1 MSSIRVLR
9 TFLAVAAEGSFT
21 AAAQR
26 VALTQAAVGL
36 QMRALEADL
45 KRTLFTR
52 RGKLVTLNDQGRA
65 LVPMAT
71 QIVALYEQA
80 RHGAQADAPLAG
92 TVQFGSIVS
101 ALSQLVRA
109 TLALKRRHPAVNLHI
124 VSGKSNQLI
133 TQVENRELDAA
144 VVVHNP
150 AANRPALV
158 WTPLYEE
165 SMVLLVPANARP
177 AAVRTMVEHYP
188 FIRFD
193 RTEHTG
199 ELVERTLRR
208 LRAKPQEFM
217 ELNSIDAIVEL
228 VREGF
233 GVALLPDVAQR
244 SWENEPL
251 LRALPVPQSAET
263 RAIALVQLR
272 TAPRAEIITA
282 VGQQFLT
289 ALASASQPAG
299 GRRPAAPATT
309 SGRPGS

>member
-1 MSSIRVLR
+1 MSSLRVLR
-9 TFLAVAAEGSFT
+9 TFLAVATEGSFT

-36 QMRALEADL
+36 QMRSLEEDL
-45 KRTLFTR
+45 KRKLFSR
-52 RGKLVTLNDQGRA
+52 RGKLVSLNEQGRA

-109 TLALKRRHPAVNLHI
+109 TLELKRRHPAVDLHI

-133 TQVENRELDAA
+133 AQVENRELDAA

-150 AANRPALV
+150 ALNRPALV
-158 WTPLYEE
+158 WTPLYVEP
-165 SMVLLVPANARP
+165 MVLLTSASSRP
-177 AAVRTMVEHYP
+177 ATPRVMVESYP

-208 LRAKPQEFM
+208 LRAKPQEFL
-217 ELNSIDAIVEL
+217 ELNSIEAIVEL

-233 GVALLPDVAQR
+233 GVALLPNLAQR
-244 SWENEPL
+244 SWEDEPL
-251 LRALPVPQSAET
+251 LRVLPVPQAAEG
-263 RAIALVQLR
+263 RAVALVQLR

-282 VGQQFLT
+282 VGQQFL
-289 ALASASQPAG
+289 AELASS
-299 GRRPAAPATT
+299 RRSA
-309 SGRPGS
+309 

>member
-1 MSSIRVLR
+1 MLR

-21 AAAQR
+21 AAAQQ

-36 QMRALEADL
+36 QMRSLEADL
-45 KRTLFTR
+45 QRTLFIR
-52 RGKLVTLNDQGRA
+52 RGKLVTLSEQGRA

-71 QIVALYEQA
+71 QILAMYEQA
-80 RHGAQADAPLAG
+80 RHGAPGDMPLAG
-92 TVQFGSIVS
+92 TVQFGSVVS

-109 TLALKRRHPAVNLHI
+109 TLALKQRHPAVDLHI

-133 TQVENRELDAA
+133 AQVENRELDAA

-150 AANRPALV
+150 AVNRPSLV
-158 WTPLYEE
+158 WTPLYAEP
-165 SMVLLVPANARP
+165 MVLLAPAS
-177 AAVRTMVEHYP
+177 AAVATPRLMIERHP

-208 LRAKPQEFM
+208 LRAKPAPFL
-217 ELNSIDAIVEL
+217 ELNSIEAIVEL

-233 GVALLPDVAQR
+233 GVALLPNLAQR
-244 SWENEPL
+244 SWEAEPL
-251 LRALPVPQSAET
+251 LRALPVPAATET

-272 TAPRAEIITA
+272 TAARAEIIGA
-282 VGQQFLT
+282 VGQQFLA
-289 ALASASQPAG
+289 ALDFG
-299 GRRPAAPATT
+299 GKP
-309 SGRPGS
+309 S

>member
-1 MSSIRVLR
+1 MSSLRVFR

-21 AAAQR
+21 AASQR

-36 QMRALEADL
+36 QMRSLELDL
-45 KRTLFTR
+45 KRPLFTR
-52 RGKLVTLNDQGRA
+52 RGKLVTLNEEGRA
-65 LVPMAT
+65 LVPIAT
-71 QIVALYEQA
+71 QIVAMYEQA
-80 RHGAQADAPLAG
+80 RHGAQADASMAG

-133 TQVENRELDAA
+133 AQVENHELDAA
-144 VVVHNP
+144 VVVYNP
-150 AANRPALV
+150 AVNRPALA
-158 WTPLYEE
+158 WTPLYTEP
-165 SMVLLVPANARP
+165 MVLLTPASAS
-177 AAVRTMVEHYP
+177 AAAPRTMVERYP

-199 ELVERTLRR
+199 DLVERTLRR
-208 LRAKPQEFM
+208 LRAKPQEFL
-217 ELNSIDAIVEL
+217 ELNSIEAIVEL
-228 VREGF
+228 VREGL
-233 GVALLPDVAQR
+233 GVALLPNLAQR

-251 LRALPVPQSAET
+251 LRALPVPQASQT

-272 TAPRAEIITA
+272 TAARAEIITA

-289 ALASASQPAG
+289 ALAAAS
-299 GRRPAAPATT
+299 
-309 SGRPGS
+309 

>member
-1 MSSIRVLR
+1 MSSLRVIR

-36 QMRALEADL
+36 QMRTLEDDL
-45 KRTLFTR
+45 QRKLFTR
-52 RGKLVTLNDQGRA
+52 RGKLVALNEQGRA
-65 LVPMAT
+65 FVPVAT
-71 QIVALYEQA
+71 QILAMYEDA
-80 RHGAQADAPLAG
+80 RHGAQANAPLAG

-109 TLALKRRHPAVNLHI
+109 TLALKRAHPAVNLHL
-124 VSGKSNQLI
+124 VSGKSNELI
-133 TQVENRELDAA
+133 AQVENRELDAA

-150 AANRPALV
+150 AVNRPALV
-158 WTPLYEE
+158 WTPLYTEP
-165 SMVLLVPANARP
+165 MVLLTPASARP
-177 AAVRTMVEHYP
+177 AAPRTMVERYP

-208 LRAKPQEFM
+208 LRARPQAFL
-217 ELNSIDAIVEL
+217 ELNSIEAIVEL

-233 GVALLPDVAQR
+233 GVALLPNLAQR
-244 SWENEPL
+244 SWEDDPT
-251 LRALPVPQSAET
+251 LRALPVAPAAEA

-272 TAPRAEIITA
+272 TAARAEIVTA
-282 VGQQFLT
+282 VARQFLS
-289 ALASASQPAG
+289 ALVPAIPPG
-299 GRRPAAPATT
+299 QDRPA
-309 SGRPGS
+309 

>member
-1 MSSIRVLR
+1 MSSLRVLR

-36 QMRALEADL
+36 QMRSLEADL
-45 KRTLFTR
+45 KRKLFTR
-52 RGKLVTLNDQGRA
+52 RGKLVTLNEQGRA

-80 RHGAQADAPLAG
+80 RHGTQADAPLAG
-92 TVQFGSIVS
+92 TVQFGSVVS

-109 TLALKRRHPAVNLHI
+109 TLELKRRHPAVDLHV
-124 VSGKSNQLI
+124 VSGKSSHLI
-133 TQVENRELDAA
+133 AQVENRELDAA

-150 AANRPALV
+150 ALNRPTLV
-158 WTPLYEE
+158 WTPLYAEP
-165 SMVLLVPANARP
+165 MVLLTPATSR
-177 AAVRTMVEHYP
+177 AAAPGAMVERYP

-208 LRAKPQEFM
+208 LRAKPQEFL
-217 ELNSIDAIVEL
+217 ELNSIEAIVEL
-228 VREGF
+228 VRDGL
-233 GVALLPDVAQR
+233 GVAMLPKLAQR
-244 SWENEPL
+244 AWGDDPA
-251 LRALPVPQSAET
+251 LRVLPIPQAAEA

-282 VGQQFLT
+282 VGQQFLA
-289 ALASASQPAG
+289 ALASPA
-299 GRRPAAPATT
+299 RPST
-309 SGRPGS
+309 

>member
-1 MSSIRVLR
+1 MSSLRVLR

-36 QMRALEADL
+36 QMRTLEVDL
-45 KRTLFTR
+45 KRKLFTR
-52 RGKLVTLNDQGRA
+52 RGKLVTLNEHGRA
-65 LVPMAT
+65 LAPVAT

-101 ALSQLVRA
+101 ALGQLVRA

-133 TQVENRELDAA
+133 AQVEDRELDAA
-144 VVVHNP
+144 VVVYNP
-150 AANRPALV
+150 AVNRSALV

-165 SMVLLVPANARP
+165 PMVLLTPASAR
-177 AAVRTMVEHYP
+177 AAAPRTMVERYP

-199 ELVERTLRR
+199 ELVERTLRS
-208 LRAKPQEFM
+208 LRAKPQEFL
-217 ELNSIDAIVEL
+217 ELNSIEAIVEL

-233 GVALLPDVAQR
+233 GVALLPNLAQR
-244 SWENEPL
+244 SWENDPL
-251 LRALPVPQSAET
+251 LRALPVPQARQT

-272 TAPRAEIITA
+272 TAARAEIITA
-282 VGQQFLT
+282 VGQEFLT
-289 ALASASQPAG
+289 ALASVS
-299 GRRPAAPATT
+299 
-309 SGRPGS
+309 